1 MSKYNTSKPSLAVVS
16 IQGKHGVVLWSAGQI
31 NDEIA
36 LDGHDVDGLG
46 LLDEASCEN
55 GIWVWEGRFQDKT
68 DSYGT
73 YPVPKGMFRAPT
85 DSEWFHIRRNESPWH
100 DGLWLQPHL
109 LRVN

>member
-16 IQGKHGVVLWSAGQI
+16 VQDGFGVVLWSVGHI

-36 LDGHDVDGLG
+36 LDGPDAEALG
-46 LLDEASCEN
+46 LLDDVSCKT
-55 GIWVWEGRFQDKT
+55 GIWVWEGHFRDVT

-73 YPVPKGMFRAPT
+73 YPMPKGSFRPPT
-85 DSEWFHIRRNESPWH
+85 DAEWAHIRHNESPWH

-109 LRVN
+109 LKVN